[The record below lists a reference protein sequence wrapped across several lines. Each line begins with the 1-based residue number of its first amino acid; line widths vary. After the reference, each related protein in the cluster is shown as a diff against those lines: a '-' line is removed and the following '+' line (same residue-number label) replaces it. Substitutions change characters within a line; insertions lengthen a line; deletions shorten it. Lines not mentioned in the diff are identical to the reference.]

1 MMAIKY
7 CALQVVSQVDRICD
21 WTTLWNEQQLRSL
34 MEETVA
40 KAYIY
45 KIKHLT
51 CLEDLASTLAL
62 IAFKWPHLAAT
73 SLEEIK

>member
-21 WTTLWNEQQLRSL
+21 WTTLWNEQQLRNL

-51 CLEDLASTLAL
+51 CLEDLASTWAL